1 LTTFLEYN
9 RLPAKRLLLSLL
21 LFLNIFY
28 IMKIGFF
35 VTTAIILGVIVVV
48 QFIIILGLRKKL
60 RQWGIE
66 RYINFTTHID

>member
-1 LTTFLEYN
+1 
-9 RLPAKRLLLSLL
+9 
-21 LFLNIFY
+21 
-28 IMKIGFF
+28 MKIGFF